1 MEVIDIYDE
10 NLNPLGSVSRD
21 EAHQNGQWHRTI
33 HAWIVRPTQKG
44 YVLFQKRGKHKKLF
58 PDVLDITAA
67 GHYMTGETYKE
78 GVREITEEIG
88 LHVTEHD
95 LISLGI
101 KMDVAKVGN
110 VTNREFCDVFLLS
123 REEAPNEY
131 KIDET
136 EVEGLVQIKIQDGL
150 DLFSGR
156 KQEVWAEG
164 VEWSKELNSWQQ
176 IKIKVSKEKF
186 IPRIDPY
193 YYKIFIIAKAFL
205 RGQKDLSI

>member
-1 MEVIDIYDE
+1 MEIIDIYDE
-10 NLNPLGSVSRD
+10 NLTPLGSVSRD
-21 EAHQNGQWHRTI
+21 DAHQNGQWHRTI
-33 HAWIVRPTQKG
+33 HAWIVRPHKRG

-58 PDVLDITAA
+58 PDVLDISAA

-88 LHVTEHD
+88 LNVTEKD

-101 KMDVAKVGN
+101 KMDVAKVGS
-110 VTNREFCDVFLLS
+110 VTNREFSDVFLLA
-123 REEAPNEY
+123 RDEAPNEY
-131 KIDET
+131 KIDEN

-156 KQEVWAEG
+156 KTEIWAEG
-164 VEWSKELNSWQQ
+164 VEWSRESNTWQP
-176 IKIKVSKEKF
+176 IKIKVNKEKF

-193 YYKIFIIAKAFL
+193 YYKIFIIAKAYL
-205 RGQKDLSI
+205 KGEKDLSI